1 MKISEAIWIVFLK
14 IRKIQWLKITK
25 EGLKSLKKEK
35 LKNSTKC
42 KLNFFNKSK
51 IWSAYLKRNVL
62 TSTVTLKR
70 RDKKCKQKSIHWKF
84 NLPKGQ
90 NN

>member
-14 IRKIQWLKITK
+14 IRKIKWLKITK
-25 EGLKSLKKEK
+25 EGFKSLKKEK
-35 LKNSTKC
+35 LKNLTKC
-42 KLNFFNKSK
+42 KLNSFNKSK
-51 IWSAYLKRNVL
+51 IWSGYLKMSVPTL
-62 TSTVTLKR
+62 METLKL

-84 NLPKGQ
+84 NLLKGQ